1 MFFFY
6 KILFPLSFLD
16 NFLTKNESLKNREF
30 VHYLSIRFGLIFA
43 LSLQFTVITYWIYQ
57 ITGHSKVALA
67 MVGLAEVIPVVGSS
81 FFAGYLVDLREKRK
95 LMIQII
101 FAYILLGIGLL
112 YLSLPVSASHMSH
125 DLRIF
130 LIYTIIFL
138 GGIIRS
144 FLGPT
149 SFSLVGLLIPKK
161 LYPNGVS
168 WASMA
173 WQLGAVLGP
182 LVSGG
187 IIAAYGPV
195 EGMAVVVVIELLL
208 LIPAFSIK
216 PKPIL
221 KKEREPV
228 LQSIGEGLRFVFKT
242 PTLLGAQLLDMF
254 SVLFGGAIA
263 LLPAIQQ
270 ELFPAD
276 GTFFSGA
283 TAFGI
288 LRSATGIGA
297 LLTLGILAFLPLK
310 TNPGKKLFACVAG
323 FGLCIIGFGLSANF
337 FLSFSFILLSGMFDA
352 VSVVIRSTILQLVTP
367 DEMRG
372 RVASVNSMFISS
384 SNELGDFESGMMAN
398 WLGTVPAVVTGGCI
412 TLLIVAITFFRTP
425 QLRNFKFEE
434 HEH

>member
-1 MFFFY
+1 MSFS
-6 KILFPLSFLD
+6 KLFPVSFART
-16 NFLTKNESLKNREF
+16 FLAKNESLKNKEF
-30 VHYLSIRFGLIFA
+30 LYYLVIRFGLIFA

-67 MVGLAEVIPVVGSS
+67 MVGLAEVIPVIGSS

-101 FAYILLGIGLL
+101 TAYIFLGAGLL
-112 YLSLPVSASHMSH
+112 YLSTPVAAEHLTH
-125 DLRIF
+125 DLRIV
-130 LIYTIIFL
+130 LIYLVIFL
-138 GGIIRS
+138 GGIIRA

-149 SFSLVGLLIPKK
+149 SFSLVSLLIPKNQ
-161 LYPNGVS
+161 YPNGVS

-182 LVSGG
+182 LISGA
-187 IIAAYGPV
+187 IIALSGPIT
-195 EGMAVVVVIELLL
+195 GMTTVVVIELLL
-208 LIPAFSIK
+208 LLPAIGIK

-221 KKEREPV
+221 QKEREPV
-228 LQSIGEGLRFVFKT
+228 LKSIGEGLRFVFKT

-276 GTFFSGA
+276 GSFFSGP
-283 TAFGI
+283 TAFGV
-288 LRSATGIGA
+288 LRSATGIGS

-323 FGLCIIGFGLSANF
+323 FGLCIIGFGLSTNF
-337 FLSFSFILLSGMFDA
+337 FLSFFCILLSGMFDG

-384 SNELGDFESGMMAN
+384 SNELGDFESGMMAS
-398 WLGTVPAVVTGGCI
+398 WLGTVPAIVTGGCI
-412 TLLIVAITFFRTP
+412 TLLIVAITYFRTP

-434 HEH
+434 HHE

>member
-1 MFFFY
+1 MSFS
-6 KILFPLSFLD
+6 KLFSVSFART
-16 NFLTKNESLKNREF
+16 FLAKNESLKNKEF
-30 VHYLSIRFGLIFA
+30 LYYLVIRFGLIFA

-67 MVGLAEVIPVVGSS
+67 MVGLAEVIPVIGSS

-101 FAYILLGIGLL
+101 TAYIFLGAGLL
-112 YLSLPVSASHMSH
+112 YLSTPVAAAHLTH
-125 DLRIF
+125 DLRIV
-130 LIYTIIFL
+130 LIYLVIFL
-138 GGIIRS
+138 GGIIRA

-149 SFSLVGLLIPKK
+149 SFSLVSLLIPKSQ
-161 LYPNGVS
+161 YPNGVS

-182 LVSGG
+182 LISGA
-187 IIAAYGPV
+187 IIALSGPIT
-195 EGMAVVVVIELLL
+195 GMTTVVIIELLL
-208 LIPAFSIK
+208 LLPAIGIK

-221 KKEREPV
+221 QKEREPV
-228 LQSIGEGLRFVFKT
+228 LKSIGEGLRFVFKT

-276 GTFFSGA
+276 GSFFSGA
-283 TAFGI
+283 TAFGV
-288 LRSATGIGA
+288 LRSATGIGS

-323 FGLCIIGFGLSANF
+323 FGLCIIGFGLSTNF
-337 FLSFSFILLSGMFDA
+337 FLSFFCILLSGMFDG

-384 SNELGDFESGMMAN
+384 SNELGDFESGMMAS
-398 WLGTVPAVVTGGCI
+398 WLGTVPAIVTGGCI
-412 TLLIVAITFFRTP
+412 TLLIVAITYFRTP

-434 HEH
+434 HHE

>member
-1 MFFFY
+1 M
-6 KILFPLSFLD
+6 SFART
-16 NFLTKNESLKNREF
+16 FLAKNESLKNREF
-30 VHYLSIRFGLIFA
+30 LCYLSIRFGLIFA

-67 MVGLAEVIPVVGSS
+67 MVGLAEVIPVIGSS

-101 FAYILLGIGLL
+101 GAYLLLGIGLL
-112 YLSLPVSASHMSH
+112 YLSTPTAAVHLTH
-125 DLRIF
+125 DLRIV
-130 LIYTIIFL
+130 LIYLVIFL

-149 SFSLVGLLIPKK
+149 SFSLVSLLIPKSQ
-161 LYPNGVS
+161 YPNGVS

-182 LVSGG
+182 LVSGA
-187 IIAAYGPV
+187 IIALSGPIA
-195 EGMAVVVVIELLL
+195 GMTTVVVIELLL
-208 LIPAFSIK
+208 LLPAVAIK

-228 LQSIGEGLRFVFKT
+228 LKSIGEGLRFVFKT

-288 LRSATGIGA
+288 LRSATGIGS

-323 FGLCIIGFGLSANF
+323 FGLCIIGFGLSTNF
-337 FLSFSFILLSGMFDA
+337 FLSFFCILLSGMFDG

-384 SNELGDFESGMMAN
+384 SNELGDFESGMMAS
-398 WLGTVPAVVTGGCI
+398 WLGTVPAIVTGGCI
-412 TLLIVAITFFRTP
+412 TLVIVAITYFTTP
-425 QLRNFKFEE
+425 QLRNFRFEE
-434 HEH
+434 HQD

>member
-1 MFFFY
+1 VSFS
-6 KILFPLSFLD
+6 KLFSVSFART
-16 NFLTKNESLKNREF
+16 FLAKNESLKNKEF
-30 VHYLSIRFGLIFA
+30 LYYLVIRFGLIFA

-67 MVGLAEVIPVVGSS
+67 MVGLAEVIPVIGSS

-101 FAYILLGIGLL
+101 TAYIFLGAGLL
-112 YLSLPVSASHMSH
+112 YLSTPVAAAHLTH
-125 DLRIF
+125 DLRIV
-130 LIYTIIFL
+130 LIYLVIFL
-138 GGIIRS
+138 GGIIRA

-149 SFSLVGLLIPKK
+149 SFSLVSLLIPKSQ
-161 LYPNGVS
+161 YPNGVS

-182 LVSGG
+182 LISGA
-187 IIAAYGPV
+187 IIALSGPIT
-195 EGMAVVVVIELLL
+195 GMTTVVIIELLL
-208 LIPAFSIK
+208 LLPAIGIK

-221 KKEREPV
+221 QKEREPV
-228 LQSIGEGLRFVFKT
+228 LKSIGEGLRFVFKT

-276 GTFFSGA
+276 GSFFSGA
-283 TAFGI
+283 TAFGV
-288 LRSATGIGA
+288 LRSATGIGS

-323 FGLCIIGFGLSANF
+323 FGLCIIGFGLSTNF
-337 FLSFSFILLSGMFDA
+337 FLSFFCILLSGMFDG

-384 SNELGDFESGMMAN
+384 SNELGDFESGMMAS
-398 WLGTVPAVVTGGCI
+398 WLGTVPAIVTGGCI
-412 TLLIVAITFFRTP
+412 TLLIVAITYFRTP

-434 HEH
+434 HHE

>member
-1 MFFFY
+1 MSFS
-6 KILFPLSFLD
+6 KLFTVSFART
-16 NFLTKNESLKNREF
+16 FLAKNESLKNREF
-30 VHYLSIRFGLIFA
+30 LYYLIIRFGLIFA

-67 MVGLAEVIPVVGSS
+67 MVGLAEVIPVIGSS

-101 FAYILLGIGLL
+101 SAYLFLGIGLL
-112 YLSLPVSASHMSH
+112 YLSTPMAATHLTH
-125 DLRIF
+125 DLRVV
-130 LIYTIIFL
+130 LIYLVIFL
-138 GGIIRS
+138 GGIIRA

-149 SFSLVGLLIPKK
+149 SFSLVSLLIPKNQ
-161 LYPNGVS
+161 YPNGVS

-182 LVSGG
+182 LISGA
-187 IIAAYGPV
+187 IIALSGPV
-195 EGMAVVVVIELLL
+195 TGMMTVVIIELLL
-208 LIPAFSIK
+208 LLPAIGIK

-228 LQSIGEGLRFVFKT
+228 LKSIGEGLRFVFKT

-276 GTFFSGA
+276 GSFFSGP

-323 FGLCIIGFGLSANF
+323 FGLCIIGFGLSTNF
-337 FLSFSFILLSGMFDA
+337 FLSFFCILLSGMFDG

-384 SNELGDFESGMMAN
+384 SNELGDFESGMMAS
-398 WLGTVPAVVTGGCI
+398 WLGTVPAIVTGGCI
-412 TLLIVAITFFRTP
+412 TLLIVAITYFRTP

-434 HEH
+434 HAE